1 MHDSGSWTPTVTLA
15 YDGPDGEPI
24 EVTMTLTEVGLSEV
38 LVAMED
44 GVADDQGVAT

>member
-1 MHDSGSWTPTVTLA
+1 MTLS

-38 LVAMED
+38 LIAMEN
-44 GVADDQGVAT
+44 GAADDQGVAT